1 MKKTTAIL
9 LASMSLLL
17 NGCESLTESEG
28 LAASSTPELHTQNT
42 PELHTQNT
50 AELQTESA
58 PDSSAS
64 EMRTENAEPAAPES
78 AGAESV
84 NVTQGGPYG
93 SISVT
98 LPTGWSSET
107 YPIDSDGLLSGMYGI
122 HFYPEEV
129 SNGYISVVYMD
140 SFGVCGTG
148 LLEETATV
156 AGASAWIG
164 TYDGHDY
171 WDFINFDG
179 EYEGIVAMTYF
190 VDEWWNGY
198 AAQVMDILN
207 TLSFDREQKEGGAYV
222 YNAESEISGIGLYFS
237 LKNISST
244 GATLVF
250 RQYDADAPTGE
261 LEYGE
266 DFVIEQRKDD
276 KWEPVPVILD
286 NDYGFDAVAYSIT
299 AGDTS
304 ERELSWEWLY
314 GALAPGEY
322 RIKKVV
328 NDFRSSG
335 DYSQYTICARFILN

>member
-1 MKKTTAIL
+1 MKKMTAIL
-9 LASMSLLL
+9 LASLSLLL
-17 NGCESLTESEG
+17 NACGSPAESEG
-28 LAASSTPELHTQNT
+28 LAASSAPELQTENT
-42 PELHTQNT
+42 DER
-50 AELQTESA
+50 QTESA

-64 EMRTENAEPAAPES
+64 EIQTGNAETADSEP

-98 LPTGWSSET
+98 LPAGWSYEA
-107 YPIDSDGLLSGMYGI
+107 YPVDSDELLSGMYGI

-129 SNGYISVVYMD
+129 SDGYISVVYMD

-148 LLEETATV
+148 LSEETATV
-156 AGASAWIG
+156 AGVSARIG
-164 TYDGHDY
+164 TYDEHGY
-171 WDFINFDG
+171 WDFIYFDG
-179 EYEGIVAMTYF
+179 DYEGIIAMTYF
-190 VDEWWNGY
+190 VDEWWDDY

-266 DFVIEQRKDD
+266 DFVIEQRKGEN
-276 KWEPVPVILD
+276 WEPVPVILD

-299 AGDTS
+299 AGETS

-314 GALAPGEY
+314 GALSPGEY

-328 NDFRSSG
+328 NDFRSGG

>member
-1 MKKTTAIL
+1 MKKTIAVL
-9 LASMSLLL
+9 LASTSLLL
-17 NGCESLTESEG
+17 SACGNFTVPDGF
-28 LAASSTPELHTQNT
+28 AAGSAPEL
-42 PELHTQNT
+42 PAENT
-50 AELQTESA
+50 AGPQTESA
-58 PDSSAS
+58 PDSDAS
-64 EMRTENAEPAAPES
+64 EMQAKNAETTASEPANAGS
-78 AGAESV
+78 AKV
-84 NVTQGGPYG
+84 VQGGPYG

-98 LPTGWSSET
+98 LPAGWRYEA

-129 SNGYISVVYMD
+129 SNGYISIVYMD

-148 LLEETATV
+148 LSEETATV
-156 AGASAWIG
+156 AGASARIG

-171 WDFINFDG
+171 WDFIYFDE

-198 AAQVMDILN
+198 AAQVMDILD
-207 TLSFDREQKEGGAYV
+207 TLSFDPKQREGGAYV
-222 YNAESEISGIGLYFS
+222 YDAGSEISEIGLYFS

-250 RQYDADAPTGE
+250 RQYDAEAPTGE

-266 DFVIEQRKDD
+266 DFVIERRNDESWD
-276 KWEPVPVILD
+276 PVPVIVEGG
-286 NDYGFDAVAYSIT
+286 YGFDAIAYSIT
-299 AGDTS
+299 AGGTA
-304 ERELSWEWLY
+304 ERELNWEWLY

-328 NDFRSSG
+328 NDFRSSE